1 MMVAQIVESERPWT
15 YADLAD
21 LPDDGNRYEILQ
33 GELIVSPSPSGRHQI
48 VLGRLHAALYEAV
61 RTSKFGT
68 VFTAPFDVKFSDRNV
83 VEPDLFVISVE
94 QYSQYSD
101 RNFDGAPAFV
111 VEVVSPSSVQ
121 TDRQRKAALYMEHG
135 VNEYWIVEPDQ
146 KRILVHIPGEQGPR
160 MVLDGALESV
170 VVPAFSV
177 QLSDMFAPPLT
188 SFD

>member
-1 MMVAQIVESERPWT
+1 MVAQIVESERPWT

-61 RTSKFGT
+61 KTSKFGT

-83 VEPDLFVISVE
+83 VEPDLFVISVN

-101 RNFDGAPAFV
+101 RSFDGAPAFV
-111 VEVVSPSSVQ
+111 IEIVSPSSIN
-121 TDRQRKAALYMEHG
+121 TDRQRKATLYMEQG
-135 VNEYWIVEPDQ
+135 VKEYWIVEPDQ

-160 MVLDGALESV
+160 IVIEGALASMV
-170 VVPAFSV
+170 IPSFSV
-177 QLSDMFAPPLT
+177 QLTDLFTQTLT
-188 SFD
+188 TFE